1 MHLILYRGLAG
12 GVIALVVALWFYAP
26 APHSM
31 QLLMVTV
38 AIAFLVLLVIQ
49 WFLAYSLISGKTKW
63 AFQFLCDSLLAGGL
77 IFSTGGIES
86 PFSLIFGWIII
97 ASGTLAHRLLP
108 IATTVLVCSCYIFAV
123 YGETWH
129 SSNSLLGTQQALH
142 MLLQVSAWILV
153 GGVMAYIAKRH
164 AALRASSEQI
174 IQQHRRLQD
183 LHLKVLHTM
192 REGVIVLDENLE
204 VSDMNEAA
212 NKILGTNVRNVLNA
226 VTALKEFLYN
236 PGSRTFQ
243 CEYKHGELAL
253 LVAATRL
260 SEGHEAAWLLTL
272 VDISEIRKL
281 EQRLVQQEKMAVLG
295 QMTAQLAHE
304 IRNPIQTMTQ
314 GLELMTQDGAKG
326 ERVQLQAILH
336 DEMLRLN
343 RLVSTMLD
351 YSRPLNPVK
360 VSVSMA
366 ELMNSAV
373 NQLNFEL
380 QGDVRWHYGERMM
393 NVDVNHFRVLTD
405 NLLSNA
411 FNNRLPDT
419 AVEMHLDA
427 DDKSWLLRICNS
439 GGISEVVK
447 KKMFEPFVSDSA
459 HGIGLGLATVKQVC
473 AANGW
478 QVDVNS
484 DAGQVCFTV
493 TGPLISGIQD
503 IELVQ
508 EQQDIMRQANG

>member
-1 MHLILYRGLAG
+1 MRLILYRGLAG
-12 GVIALVVALWFYAP
+12 GVIALAVALWFYAP
-26 APHSM
+26 APHPM
-31 QLLMVTV
+31 QRLMVTV

-49 WFLAYSLISGKTKW
+49 WLLAYSRITGKTKW

-86 PFSLIFGWIII
+86 PFSFILGLIII

-108 IATTVLVCSCYIFAV
+108 IATTVLVCSCYITAV
-123 YGETWH
+123 YGEVWY
-129 SSNSLLGTQQALH
+129 SSSALLSTQQALH
-142 MLLQVSAWILV
+142 VLLQVSAWMLV

-164 AALRASSEQI
+164 AALRASSEQVV
-174 IQQHRRLQD
+174 QQHHRLKD
-183 LHLKVLHTM
+183 LHLKVLDSM
-192 REGVIVLDENLE
+192 REGVIVLDEKLE

-212 NKILGTNVRNVLNA
+212 SRILGSNVKNVLNA

-236 PGSRTFQ
+236 PVSRTFQ

-260 SEGHEAAWLLTL
+260 SESNEAAWLLTL
-272 VDISEIRKL
+272 VDISDMRKL

-314 GLELMTQDGAKG
+314 GLELMTQGDAKG
-326 ERVQLQAILH
+326 VNVQLQAILH

-351 YSRPLNPVK
+351 YSRPLKPTET
-360 VSVSMA
+360 SISMA

-373 NQLNFEL
+373 NQLDSAL
-380 QGDVRWHYGERMM
+380 QADVRWHCGERMM
-393 NVDVNHFRVLTD
+393 SVDIDHFRVLVD

-411 FNNRLPDT
+411 LANRLPDS
-419 AVEMHLDA
+419 AVEMQLDA

-439 GGISEVVK
+439 GEISAAAK
-447 KKMFEPFVSDSA
+447 KKIFEPFVSGSS
-459 HGIGLGLATVKQVC
+459 HGIGLGLATVKQIC
-473 AANGW
+473 DANGW
-478 QVDVNS
+478 QIDVNS

-493 TGPLISGIQD
+493 TGSLMSGIQD
-503 IELVQ
+503 IELLQ
-508 EQQDIMRQANG
+508 EERDIMEQVNG